1 MSFTDQERDAFR
13 EVAEAMAERAMGLT
27 GSAGGFAVPVTLD
40 PTVLLRSNG
49 QVNPFRTIARVETIS
64 GSNVWSGVASDGVT
78 AQFTAEATE
87 ATDGSP
93 VLAQP
98 TVNVEKAQAFV
109 PFSIEIGEDW
119 AGLTAELGRMLADA
133 KDNLEANKFVTGL
146 GHASHEP
153 GGLLVGAT
161 AIVNTSV
168 ATTISVADVY
178 ALSDALPPRF
188 QPNASWV
195 ATKTTFDKV
204 RRLVGPGST
213 EPAIW
218 ADEPAAVL
226 RQLAYEASTYQSSTV
241 VGNTAITVGD
251 FSRFLIVDRIGL
263 QVELVPHLFGTV
275 NNYPTGQ
282 RGLYA
287 YWRTSSAVLTP
298 NAFRSLKV

>member
-1 MSFTDQERDAFR
+1 
-13 EVAEAMAERAMGLT
+13 
-27 GSAGGFAVPVTLD
+27 LD
-40 PTVLLRSNG
+40 PTVLLKSNG
-49 QVNPFRTIARVETIS
+49 QVNPFRQIARVETIS

-119 AGLTAELGRMLADA
+119 SGLTSELSRLFADA
-133 KDNLEANKFVTGL
+133 KDQLEAQKFTTGL
-146 GHASHEP
+146 GHGSNQP
-153 GGLLVGAT
+153 QGLLVGG
-161 AIVNTSV
+161 
-168 ATTISVADVY
+168 DGDRKH
-178 ALSDALPPRF
+178 LSGDHDLGR
-188 QPNASWV
+188 
-195 ATKTTFDKV
+195 
-204 RRLVGPGST
+204 RRLRAVGRS
-213 EPAIW
+213 PA
-218 ADEPAAVL
+218 AVPAERQLGRHEDDVRQGAAAGRAGEHRTGDLGGRAAVL

-251 FSRFLIVDRIGL
+251 FSRFLIVDRVGL